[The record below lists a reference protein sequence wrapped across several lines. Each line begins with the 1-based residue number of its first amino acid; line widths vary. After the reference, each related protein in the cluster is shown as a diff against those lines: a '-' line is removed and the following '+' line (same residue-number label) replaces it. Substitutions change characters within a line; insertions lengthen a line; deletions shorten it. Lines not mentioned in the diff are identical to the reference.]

1 DLVAQ
6 PAEKRDKKLLAKL
19 QAHHRSLSE
28 SWKKLDAEVKELSA
42 KASQLGTT
50 TPILRELKQPRVTH
64 IQIRGNFLDKGEQ
77 VSPGLPAAFPAP
89 VVEGSGDPSTAPVI
103 NRLTLARWLVSPDN
117 PLTARVA
124 VNRLWEEIFGAGIVL
139 TSEDFGV
146 KGEPPSHPEL
156 L

>member
-1 DLVAQ
+1 
-6 PAEKRDKKLLAKL
+6 
-19 QAHHRSLSE
+19 
-28 SWKKLDAEVKELSA
+28 
-42 KASQLGTT
+42 
-50 TPILRELKQPRVTH
+50 RELKQPRVTN

-77 VSPGLPAAFPAP
+77 VSPGLPAAFPGP
-89 VVEGSGDPSTAPVI
+89 DEKEPI

-124 VNRLWEEIFGAGIVL
+124 VNRLWEEVFGTGLVL

-156 L
+156 LDWLATEYVRLGWDTKKMLKLMVTSAAYRQGAQVSRELAEHDPANRLLARGPRVRLSGEA